1 MGLMNWATN
10 MAHALLP
17 NNPQTGDGRTTRDIY
32 DKPRR
37 PVFRDANG
45 RKIKSPKTK

>member
-1 MGLMNWATN
+1 MGLISWAAN

-32 DKPRR
+32 DKPRT

-45 RKIKSPKTK
+45 KKIKRVKKP